1 MISGV
6 RASSIRIEFDLV
18 DDGVDVA
25 ALHHVLE
32 PVFHVV
38 AQIVE
43 AELVVGAVG
52 DVAIVL
58 LLALGI
64 VEAVHDDADREPEK
78 RVDLPH
84 PLGVALGQIVVD
96 GDDMYAAA
104 GQRVQ
109 IDRERRD
116 QRLAF
121 AGLHLGNLALVQH
134 HAADEL
140 NVEMA
145 LAERALAGLAHGGE
159 SGDENVVEGRAVGE
173 LFLEL
178 FGARAQRFVGEL
190 LDLLLQ
196 RVDGIDPRP
205 VGADAPVVG
214 GTEQL
219 ASDCA
224 DHRDFILPDGDCAT
238 RLTSSLLDQAAENA
252 GLFGLLQGD
261 VGKVF
266 GAPKVLAET

>member
-1 MISGV
+1 MTSQSYCFL
-6 RASSIRIEFDLV
+6 RS
-18 DDGVDVA
+18 
-25 ALHHVLE
+25 
-32 PVFHVV
+32 VV
-38 AQIVE
+38 
-43 AELVVGAVG
+43 
-52 DVAIVL
+52 
-58 LLALGI
+58 
-64 VEAVHDDADREPEK
+64 VEAVHDDADREPEEL
-78 RVDLPH
+78 VDLAH
-84 PLGVALGQIVVD
+84 PLGVALGEIVVD
-96 GDDMYAAA
+96 GDDMDAAA
-104 GQRVQ
+104 GERVE

-121 AGLHLGNLALVQH
+121 AGLHLGDLALVQH

-140 NVEMA
+140 HVEMA

-159 SGDENVVEGRAVGE
+159 SRDQNVVERRAVGE

-178 FGARAQRFVGEL
+178 FGARAQRLVGEL
-190 LDLLLQ
+190 LELLLQ

-219 ASDCA
+219 AGDCA